1 MPIVLDWN
9 SIRPVDGSR
18 AKGFE
23 ELCSQLAR
31 AESPPNSCFE
41 RKGTPDAGVECYT
54 VFGDGNEWGWQAK
67 YIDGLGDAQWPQLDD
82 SVKTALEKHSRLVR
96 YFICAPLDRP
106 DARIDGRRSAKQRW
120 DEHVEKW
127 RGWASARGM
136 TVEFVWWG
144 SHELLDRL
152 TRPRQVGRVRF
163 WFDVHG
169 FDGVWFQTRLEDA
182 VKTAGPRYT
191 PEIHVALPI
200 AAELEAFGRTEQ
212 FFDYVKAHA
221 KSIRK
226 SLQNFGYSE
235 SKLAVPPLIEA
246 MATFSTQV
254 QTVLSALSAVK
265 ALPVGE
271 LPFRNIADQVVATET
286 AATELGE
293 LLTALEREHNAKGAE
308 AGDSKS
314 YFPSRDNPFRAGRHR
329 LYAVESE
336 LRKTREALNH
346 GAAIAGNHL
355 MLLTGAAGTGKTHL
369 LCDVARQRVAV
380 GRPTVLLMGQQF
392 VVAGHPWP
400 QATQQLDLAG
410 TSAEEFVGALEAAAQ
425 AAGCRALV
433 LIDGIN
439 EGAGRLIWPD
449 NLAAFLAHFERSPWI
464 GVLLS
469 VRTSYEAIVVP
480 EEIRACA
487 LAVRHHGFAEHEYD
501 ATRTFF
507 VHYGLELPSTPLL
520 APEFR
525 NPLFLKTLCR
535 GLSVTGERRLP
546 RGFHGITA
554 TFDLYLSAINQRL
567 AAMLGFNPR
576 HALVRK
582 ALEAFASSLA
592 DSGER
597 WLSLSMAEDV
607 VNALLPG
614 RDFERSLYRGLVA
627 EGVLVEE
634 AAWERD
640 ADCEEFVFIA
650 YERFADHVVAKML
663 LDVHLDMELPS
674 AAFSA
679 GGPLAF
685 VWDESRYVP
694 AGLVEALCIQ
704 VPERTGQELIRLAPA
719 LMERWATGEAFRQ
732 SLVWRAPEAFSENTR
747 EVLKALI
754 RTDQDLSDTHDVI
767 LTVAML
773 PAHPLNACFLD
784 LRLRKD
790 NMPDRDAWW
799 STYLHHA
806 WGSHGAVDRLVDWA
820 SAVSPDDN
828 LDDETVSLGATTLS
842 WMLATSNRFLRDRAT
857 KALVSLLTGRFD
869 AAVRLVEQFANVD
882 DPYIAERVF
891 GVAYGIAMRS
901 SDPERVGLLAQCVY
915 AHVFTTGVPTAHVL
929 LRDYARGVIERA
941 LHLGAQI
948 DVAVE
953 RIRPPYQSTWPHIPT
968 ENEIE
973 PFMADWGRGAHD
985 SGELEWARNR
995 IGSSVMGDDFARYVI
1010 GTNSSSTSH
1019 DWLSIR
1025 LEQPI
1030 WQSAEEQLVEL
1041 VSGFSDNA
1049 RAAWTTFDDADR
1061 ELKRASFHL
1070 RLPNWLIE
1078 KLRNEASSTP
1088 ESATD
1093 IEELAGAAEEMAGQ
1107 TAELQNNREVACA
1120 ALKAMLTH
1128 DQVSRLDSLLEAKE
1142 TEPHRPP
1149 GFELQ
1154 SIQRYILWRV
1164 FDLGWTTERFGE
1176 FDRFSIGYHGR
1187 EASKAERIGKKYQ
1200 WIAYHEIMAY
1210 IADHYQYREPY
1221 RESGDRVYDGPWQD
1235 SLRDID
1241 PSCTLGA
1248 TCGGASWDRHTPAW
1262 WGATSY
1268 DDWGNPGDPRGWVM
1282 RQDDLP
1288 GLEELLRCTRPD
1300 DLSHWLNVQGHF
1312 GWRQPFPADREST
1325 EVERRHFWYSCTGYL
1340 IRAQDVAPFMAWAEG
1355 MDFWG
1360 HWMPNPPEVYRMFL
1374 GEHNWSPAA
1383 HYFGKPYY
1391 GDDGWV
1397 QPDHDCPARLRV
1409 MTLEYLCE
1417 ASGFD
1422 CSVDETFC
1430 LRLPVSDVM
1439 NGLRLRW
1446 SGNGADFFDADGKL
1460 AAFDPTAHSDG
1471 PSALLIREDIL
1482 TEFLAREGMAIVWV
1496 ILGEK
1501 RALGAGFDPKHHGSL
1516 QISGAYMLHN
1526 GRPIGH
1532 LNFKAESVDDESAVH
1547 EDEAPPCE

>member
-1 MPIVLDWN
+1 VTLVLDWN
-9 SIRPVDGSR
+9 AIRPFEGSR

-23 ELCSQLAR
+23 ELCAQLAR
-31 AESPPNSCFE
+31 AESPPSSNFE

-54 VFGDGNEWGWQAK
+54 VFGDGSEWGWQAK

-82 SVKTALEKHSRLVR
+82 SVNTALEKHSRLVR

-127 RGWASARGM
+127 GGWASARGM

-144 SHELLDRL
+144 SHELLDHL
-152 TRPRQVGRVRF
+152 THPSHAGRVRF

-169 FDGVWFQTRLEDA
+169 FDGAWFQARLEDA

-200 AAELEAFGRTEQ
+200 AAELETFGRTKQ
-212 FFDYVKAHA
+212 FFDHIKAHA
-221 KSIRK
+221 KGIRK
-226 SLQNFGYSE
+226 SLQSLGYSE
-235 SKLAVPPLIEA
+235 SKVATPLLTEAV
-246 MATFSTQV
+246 ATLSTKV
-254 QTVLSALSAVK
+254 QTVLNELSAVK

-271 LPFRNIADQVVATET
+271 LPFRDIADQVAATET

-293 LLTALEREHNAKGAE
+293 LLTALEREHN
-308 AGDSKS
+308 SKATETGES
-314 YFPSRDNPFRAGRHR
+314 KDYFHSRDNPFREYRHR
-329 LYAVESE
+329 LYALESE
-336 LRKTREALNH
+336 LRKTRDALNH
-346 GAAIAGNHL
+346 AAAIAGNHL
-355 MLLTGAAGTGKTHL
+355 MLITGAAGTGKTHL
-369 LCDVARQRVAV
+369 LCDVATQRVAA

-400 QATQQLDLAG
+400 QATQQLDLSG
-410 TSAEEFVGALEAAAQ
+410 TSAEQFVGALEAAAQ

-433 LIDGIN
+433 LIDAIN

-449 NLAAFLAHFERSPWI
+449 HLAAFLAHFARSPWV

-487 LAVRHHGFAEHEYD
+487 VAVRHHGFAEHEYD

-507 VHYGLELPSTPLL
+507 IHYGLELPSAPLL

-535 GLSVTGERRLP
+535 GLSATGERRLP

-567 AAMLGFNPR
+567 ATMLGFNQK

-597 WLSLSMAEDV
+597 WLSLSKAEDV

-640 ADCEEFVFIA
+640 ADREEFVFIA

-663 LDVHLDMELPS
+663 LDAHLDIEAPS
-674 AAFSA
+674 TAFSA

-685 VWDESRYVP
+685 AWDESRYVP
-694 AGLVEALCIQ
+694 AGLLEALCIQ

-719 LMERWATGEAFRQ
+719 VMERWAIGEAFRQ

-747 EVLKALI
+747 VVLNTLI
-754 RTDQDLSDTHDVI
+754 RSDQDLSDTHDVI

-773 PAHPLNACFLD
+773 PAHPLNARFLD
-784 LRLRKD
+784 RRLRKD
-790 NMPDRDAWW
+790 CMPDRDAWW

-820 SAVSPDDN
+820 SAVSPNDN

-869 AAVRLVEQFANVD
+869 AAIRLVEQFANVD

-891 GVAYGIAMRS
+891 GVAYGIATRS
-901 SDPERVGLLAQCVY
+901 SDPERVGILAQCVY
-915 AHVFTTGVPTAHVL
+915 THVFATGVPPAHVL
-929 LRDYARGVIERA
+929 LRDYARGVVERA
-941 LHLGAQI
+941 LHLRAQI
-948 DVAVE
+948 DVALE
-953 RIRPPYQSTWPHIPT
+953 RIRPPYQSAWPHIPT
-968 ENEIE
+968 EEEIK
-973 PFMADWGRGAHD
+973 PFMADWARGDHD

-995 IGSSVMGDDFARYVI
+995 IGSSVMDDDFARYVI

-1025 LEQPI
+1025 LEEPR

-1041 VSGFSDNA
+1041 VSGFSDDE
-1049 RAAWTTFDDADR
+1049 RAAWTTFDEADR
-1061 ELKRASFHL
+1061 ELKRDSFHL
-1070 RLPNWLIE
+1070 TLPDWLIE
-1078 KLRNEASSTP
+1078 KLCDDASSTP
-1088 ESATD
+1088 ESTTD

-1107 TAELQNNREVACA
+1107 TTAELKNSREVACA
-1120 ALKAMLTH
+1120 ALRALLTH
-1128 DQVSRLDSLLEAKE
+1128 DQIARLDSLLEAKE
-1142 TEPHRPP
+1142 TEPRRPP

-1164 FDLGWTTERFGE
+1164 FDLGWTTERFGK

-1187 EASKAERIGKKYQ
+1187 EASKVERIGKKYQ
-1200 WIAYHEIMAY
+1200 WIAYHEIIAY
-1210 IADHYQYREPY
+1210 IADHHQYREPY
-1221 RESGDRVYDGPWQD
+1221 RESGDRSYDGPWQD

-1241 PSCTLGA
+1241 PTCTLR
-1248 TCGGASWDRHTPAW
+1248 TTRGGTSWDGHTPAW
-1262 WGATSY
+1262 WGASRY
-1268 DDWGNPGDPRGWVM
+1268 DGWGNPDDPRGWVM

-1300 DLSHWLNVQGHF
+1300 DLSQWLNVQGHF
-1312 GWRQPFPADREST
+1312 GWRQPSPADREST
-1325 EVERRHFWYSCTGYL
+1325 EVERRDFWYSCTGYL
-1340 IRAQDVAPFMAWAEG
+1340 IRSQDVAPFMDWAKG

-1360 HWMPNPPEVYRMFL
+1360 RWMPNPPEVYRMFL
-1374 GEHNWSPAA
+1374 GEHGWSPAA

-1391 GDDGWV
+1391 GDDGWI
-1397 QPDHDCPARLRV
+1397 QPDHGCPAKIRV
-1409 MTLEYLCE
+1409 MAFEYLRE

-1422 CSVDETFC
+1422 CSVDETFR
-1430 LRLPVSDVM
+1430 LRLPISDLM
-1439 NGLRLRW
+1439 KGLRLQW
-1446 SGNGADFFDADGKL
+1446 SGNGADFLDADGKL
-1460 AAFDPTAHSDG
+1460 AAFDPTAHADG

-1482 TEFLAREGMAIVWV
+1482 TAFLSREGLAMVWV

-1501 RALGAGFDPKHHGSL
+1501 RALGAGFDPKFHGAL
-1516 QISGAYMLHN
+1516 QISGAYALRN
-1526 GRPIGH
+1526 GS
-1532 LNFKAESVDDESAVH
+1532 SVGFVKVKSESADGDNAIP
-1547 EDEAPPCE
+1547 EGNGT

>member
-1 MPIVLDWN
+1 MVLDWN
-9 SIRPVDGSR
+9 SIRPLDGSR

-23 ELCSQLAR
+23 ELCAQLAR

-54 VFGDGNEWGWQAK
+54 AFGDGSEWGWQAK

-82 SVKTALEKHSRLVR
+82 SVKTALEKHSKLVR

-106 DARIDGRRSAKQRW
+106 DARIDSRRSAKQRW
-120 DEHVEKW
+120 DEHVKKW
-127 RGWASARGM
+127 GGWASARDM

-152 TRPRQVGRVRF
+152 TRPCHVGRVRF
-163 WFDVHG
+163 WFDIHG
-169 FDGVWFQTRLEDA
+169 FDATWFQARLEDA
-182 VKTAGPRYT
+182 VRTAGPRYT

-212 FFDYVKAHA
+212 FFDHIKAHA

-226 SLQNFGYSE
+226 SLQTFGYSE
-235 SKLAVPPLIEA
+235 SKVAGPPVIEA
-246 MATFSTQV
+246 VAT
-254 QTVLSALSAVK
+254 LSAKVQAVLNELSAVN

-271 LPFRNIADQVVATET
+271 LPFRRIADQVAATET

-293 LLTALEREHNAKGAE
+293 LLTTLEREHNSKGPATGE
-308 AGDSKS
+308 SKNH
-314 YFPSRDNPFRAGRHR
+314 FPNRDNPFRESRHR
-329 LYAVESE
+329 LYALESE
-336 LRKTREALNH
+336 LRKTRDALNH
-346 GAAIAGNHL
+346 AAAIAGNHL
-355 MLLTGAAGTGKTHL
+355 MIITGAAGTGKTHL
-369 LCDVARQRVAV
+369 LCDVARQRVAA

-400 QATQQLDLAG
+400 QVTQQLDLSG
-410 TSAEEFVGALEAAAQ
+410 TSAEQFVGALEAAAQ

-449 NLAAFLAHFERSPWI
+449 HLAAFLAHFERSPWI

-487 LAVRHHGFAEHEYD
+487 VAVRHNGFAEHEYD

-567 AAMLGFNPR
+567 AATLDFNQK

-592 DSGER
+592 DSGEC
-597 WLSLSMAEDV
+597 WLSLSKAEEV

-640 ADCEEFVFIA
+640 ADREEFVIIA
-650 YERFADHVVAKML
+650 YERFADHVVARML
-663 LDVHLDMELPS
+663 LDTHLDIEAPS

-685 VWDESRYVP
+685 TWDESRYVP
-694 AGLVEALCIQ
+694 VGLLEALCIQ
-704 VPERTGQELIRLAPA
+704 VPERTRQELIRLAPA
-719 LMERWATGEAFRQ
+719 LMECRAIGEAFRQ

-747 EVLKALI
+747 AVLNALI

-773 PAHPLNACFLD
+773 PAHPLNARFLD
-784 LRLRKD
+784 CRLRRD
-790 NMPDRDAWW
+790 SMPDRDAWW

-806 WGSHGAVDRLVDWA
+806 WGSQGAVDRLVDWA
-820 SAVSPDDN
+820 SAVSPNDN
-828 LDDETVSLGATTLS
+828 LDDETVSLGATSLS

-891 GVAYGIAMRS
+891 GVAYGIATRS
-901 SDPERVGLLAQCVY
+901 SDPERVGILAQCVY
-915 AHVFTTGVPTAHVL
+915 THVFATGVPPAHVL
-929 LRDYARGVIERA
+929 LRDYARCVVERA
-941 LHLGAQI
+941 LHLGAHI

-968 ENEIE
+968 AEEIK
-973 PFMADWGRGAHD
+973 PFLRDWARGDHD

-995 IGSSVMGDDFARYVI
+995 ISSSVMDDDFARYVI

-1025 LEQPI
+1025 LEEPI
-1030 WQSAEEQLVEL
+1030 WQSAEEQLVDL
-1041 VSGFSDNA
+1041 VSGFSDDA
-1049 RAAWTTFDDADR
+1049 RVAWTIFDEADR

-1070 RLPNWLIE
+1070 TLPDWLIE
-1078 KLRNEASSTP
+1078 KLCDDAPSTP
-1088 ESATD
+1088 ESTAD
-1093 IEELAGAAEEMAGQ
+1093 IEELAGSAEELAGETS
-1107 TAELQNNREVACA
+1107 TALKNSREVACA
-1120 ALKAMLTH
+1120 ALKALLTH
-1128 DQVSRLDSLLEAKE
+1128 DQIVRLDSLLEAKE
-1142 TEPHRPP
+1142 TEPRLPP

-1164 FDLGWTTERFGE
+1164 FDLGWTTERFGK

-1187 EASKAERIGKKYQ
+1187 AASKVERIGKKYQ

-1221 RESGDRVYDGPWQD
+1221 RESGDRAYDGPWQD
-1235 SLRDID
+1235 RLRDID
-1241 PSCTLGA
+1241 PTCTLRA
-1248 TCGGASWDRHTPAW
+1248 TRRGTSWDGHTPAW
-1262 WGATSY
+1262 WGATRY
-1268 DDWGNPGDPRGWVM
+1268 DGWGNPDDPRGWVM

-1288 GLEELLRCTRPD
+1288 GLEELLRSTRPD
-1300 DLSHWLNVQGHF
+1300 DLSQWLNVRGHF
-1312 GWRQPFPADREST
+1312 DWRQPSPADREWT
-1325 EVERRHFWYSCTGYL
+1325 EVERRDLWYSCTGYL
-1340 IRAQDVAPFMAWAEG
+1340 IRSQDVAPFMDWAKG
-1355 MDFWG
+1355 VDFWG
-1360 HWMPNPPEVYRMFL
+1360 RWMPNPPEVYRMFL
-1374 GEHNWSPAA
+1374 GEHGWSPAA
-1383 HYFGKPYY
+1383 RYFNQPYY
-1391 GDDGWV
+1391 GDDGWI
-1397 QPDHDCPARLRV
+1397 QPDHGCPARIRV
-1409 MTLEYLCE
+1409 MTLEYLSE
-1417 ASGFD
+1417 GSGFD
-1422 CSVDETFC
+1422 CSVDETFR
-1430 LRLPVSDVM
+1430 LRLPVSELL
-1439 NGLRLRW
+1439 NGLRLQW
-1446 SGNGADFFDADGKL
+1446 SGNGADFFDVDGKL
-1460 AAFDPTAHSDG
+1460 AAFDPTANSDG

-1482 TEFLAREGMAIVWV
+1482 AAFLAREGMAIVWV
-1496 ILGEK
+1496 VLGEK
-1501 RALGAGFDPKHHGSL
+1501 RALGAGFDPKHHGAL
-1516 QISGAYMLHN
+1516 QISGAYMLRD

-1532 LNFKAESVDDESAVH
+1532 INCKAESVDGDSAAH
-1547 EDEAPPCE
+1547 EDEAPSCE